1 MTWEQYAKD
10 QEQIAFG
17 QFLLHT
23 IAVAMGTKPAPA
35 AINRA
40 VFKSTECGAWIKF
53 DEQGILVGTIVE
65 GSDAEFSTRIELEG
79 IDIDEAG
86 AGLLRQRFL
95 SALEECENFAN
106 EHWERL

>member
-53 DEQGILVGTIVE
+53 DE
-65 GSDAEFSTRIELEG
+65 
-79 IDIDEAG
+79 
-86 AGLLRQRFL
+86 
-95 SALEECENFAN
+95 
-106 EHWERL
+106 